1 MPLSSGQL
9 VPMGQAHWGRGIGD
23 QRTVLIKFAF
33 YWIKK
38 RDRKVLVASS
48 CTSVN
53 YLHGAFTDLGVYLKW
68 EQAQIQVSWN
78 LEMWQYLRRGNF
90 KKKYKKKKKK
100 PTYFCNFY
108 KPCDPG
114 RHGWGPAQARGVS
127 SLGEAAPERE
137 QAGEGA
143 AFAKGR
149 LVAWNFDFP
158 PWLGPLQRPSLSGNA
173 APVLNRSKHSPCGR
187 PGSGLMTEANV

>member
-90 KKKYKKKKKK
+90 KKKYKKKKN
-100 PTYFCNFY
+100 PLTFATFTN
-108 KPCDPG
+108 PVTREG
-114 RHGWGPAQARGVS
+114 MVGAQPRLGVS
-127 SLGEAAPERE
+127 PRWERLRLKGNKLEKEPPLLKAA
-137 QAGEGA
+137 
-143 AFAKGR
+143 
-149 LVAWNFDFP
+149 
-158 PWLGPLQRPSLSGNA
+158 
-173 APVLNRSKHSPCGR
+173 
-187 PGSGLMTEANV
+187 